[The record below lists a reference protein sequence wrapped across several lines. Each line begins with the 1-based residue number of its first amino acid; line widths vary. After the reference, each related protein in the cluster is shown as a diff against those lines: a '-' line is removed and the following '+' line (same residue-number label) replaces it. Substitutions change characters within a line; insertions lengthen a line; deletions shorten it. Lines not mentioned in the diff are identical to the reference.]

1 MEVIKKTKVK
11 LEKKTIMSEVKYTLD
26 GINCNLNIA
35 EEKISD

>member
-11 LEKKTIMSEVKYTLD
+11 LEKKTMFEVKYTLD